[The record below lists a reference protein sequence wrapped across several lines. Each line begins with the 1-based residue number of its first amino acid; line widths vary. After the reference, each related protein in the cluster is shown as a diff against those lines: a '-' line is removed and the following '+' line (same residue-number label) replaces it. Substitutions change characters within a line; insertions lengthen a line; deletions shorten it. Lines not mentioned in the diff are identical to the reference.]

1 MDNADLAYDLKVPCC
16 GETLHVRRSNELARR
31 IEQAAGPIYPL
42 SLKLRTLAVTSE
54 EVAGLIHALVKDVR
68 GAPGIAAI
76 RAWLYDVGLP
86 KVAPELSGEVLTLI
100 SGNDAV
106 AKYQAA
112 AEASSAEARGE
123 DGPFART
130 AG

>member
-16 GETLHVRRSNELARR
+16 GETLYVRRSNELARR

-42 SLKLRTLAVTSE
+42 CLRLRTIAVTSE
-54 EVAGLIHALVKDVR
+54 EVAGLIHALVKDER

-76 RAWLYDVGLP
+76 RDWLYDAGLP
-86 KVAPELSGEVLTLI
+86 RIAPALAGEVLTLI

-106 AKYQAA
+106 AKYQRG
-112 AEASSAEARGE
+112 ESEDGARGE

-130 AG
+130 AA